1 MVEIAVHPTLDSF
14 FEPSWMQGK
23 EKHFRLWRSCIAE
36 MIGAPVEYHYV
47 RRPVAFDERH
57 PGLSA
62 IKSLPFLE
70 ARVTDQAWRQPT
82 AAERLGLW
90 DDLPDEPL
98 LILVF
103 LTVPG
108 GMFQARHAEAIA
120 KRLDDLDE
128 LIHFVGQGWHTHTHE
143 VARTFFHALAKT
155 HEDVRVVG
163 TYDPSGTIDLPALS
177 PGTAAE

>member
-1 MVEIAVHPTLDSF
+1 MVDHASHPRLDSF
-14 FEPSWMQGK
+14 FEPSWMGGQ

-36 MIGAPVEYHYV
+36 MIGAPIAYDYV
-47 RRPVAFDERH
+47 RRSVAFDERH

-70 ARVTDQAWRQPT
+70 ARILDDAWRQPT

-90 DDLPDEPL
+90 SALPEEPL
-98 LILVF
+98 LILVL

-108 GMFQARHAEAIA
+108 GIFQARHAEAIA
-120 KRLDDLDE
+120 RRLDELDE

-143 VARTFFHALAKT
+143 VARQFFHALAKT
-155 HEDVRVVG
+155 HEDVQVVG
-163 TYDPSGTIDLPALS
+163 AYEPGGTIDLHTLPSIAGPA
-177 PGTAAE
+177 